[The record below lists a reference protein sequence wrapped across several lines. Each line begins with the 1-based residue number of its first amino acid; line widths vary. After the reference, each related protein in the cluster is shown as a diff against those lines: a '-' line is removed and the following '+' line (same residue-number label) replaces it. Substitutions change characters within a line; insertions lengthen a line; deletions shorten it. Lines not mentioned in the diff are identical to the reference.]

1 MQKKRSLKVLKD
13 KFKRKEALTPKV
25 STDSGHV
32 RPLSA
37 NCHFSQI
44 SAKNYDLAPYYGRGF
59 DDIVTR
65 VYYTIQTLLG
75 QKGGIRQTTIRT
87 YLDNGFTCLADYLEI
102 WSNALSRSITQDDI
116 SQELIDNFITHLKG
130 VGIGYTSQ
138 KSYYTHSKGLLK
150 AMYTTGYW
158 QGTSYQDV
166 KGMFPKNP
174 YPNSNRRSK
183 GEKPF
188 TEHEKRQLVVAL
200 KQEVKPIYQ
209 KTEPLNAFELT
220 VCVLSIAMQTGIN
233 PSPLLNMTTSALS
246 DHPLK
251 KNRKLLTVFKHRG
264 NATQLHSL
272 RASSEVELAQGIKL
286 DVAYLIERIIELNE
300 SFRTEAKINRLLV
313 FFTSKGKDTSLIS
326 YLSNAVL
333 GYHIKGLIK
342 KHDLVDEDGK
352 AISVNL
358 SRIRKTFSNR
368 IYELS
373 GQNILVAA
381 KSAKHDVNTADN
393 HYLEAPEEAKRNIGL
408 LGEIRVKN
416 LTDDIEPTALA
427 SCKDTKGGHKAPKDG
442 TYCVDFLGCFRCKS
456 FVVTGDDLYRIFS
469 FYWAIVRN
477 RDSLGRKNWKKHL
490 RNILSVIDNNIAP
503 QFPVPDIAAMK
514 EKAKNTPHPYWK
526 NLNMLRIG
534 Q

>member
-1 MQKKRSLKVLKD
+1 MQKKKNLKVSTD
-13 KFKRKEALTPKV
+13 KFKRKEALNP
-25 STDSGHV
+25 SISIDSGNV

-44 SAKNYDLAPYYGRGF
+44 SAKNYDLTPYYGRGF
-59 DDIVTR
+59 DDIVTC

-75 QKGGIRQTTIRT
+75 KKGGIRQTTING
-87 YLDNGFTCLADYLEI
+87 YLNSGFTPLVDYLEI

-116 SQELIDNFITHLKG
+116 SHELIDNYITHLKG
-130 VGIGYTSQ
+130 TGIGYTSQ
-138 KSYYTHSKGLLK
+138 KSYYTQTKALLK

-158 QGTSYQDV
+158 QGTSHQNV
-166 KGMFPKNP
+166 KDMFPKNP
-174 YPNSNRRSK
+174 YPNSNRRTK
-183 GEKPF
+183 GGKPF
-188 TEHEKRQLVVAL
+188 TEFEKRQLVVAL
-200 KQEVKPIYQ
+200 KQEVKVIYR
-209 KTEPLNAFELT
+209 KTAPLNAFELM

-251 KNRKLLTVFKHRG
+251 KNRKLLTVFKYRG

-272 RASSEVELAQGIKL
+272 RISSKVELAQGIKL
-286 DVAYLIERIIELNE
+286 DVAYLIERITELNE
-300 SFRTEAKINRLLV
+300 SLRTETNTEMLLV
-313 FFTSKGKDTSLIS
+313 FRTLKDRGTGSVSSFTYD
-326 YLSNAVL
+326 VL
-333 GYHIKGLIK
+333 ANQIKALIK
-342 KHDLVDEDGK
+342 NHDLVDEDGK

-381 KSAKHDVNTADN
+381 KSAKHDINTADN
-393 HYLEAPEEAKRNIGL
+393 HYLEAPAEAKRNIGL

-416 LTDDIEPTALA
+416 LTYDIKPTALA
-427 SCKDTKGGHKAPKDG
+427 SCKDAKGGHKAPKDG
-442 TYCVDFLGCFRCKS
+442 TFCVDFLGCFRCKS

-490 RNILSVIDNNIAP
+490 RHILSVIDNNIAI
-503 QFPVPDIAAMK
+503 QFPVPYIAAMK